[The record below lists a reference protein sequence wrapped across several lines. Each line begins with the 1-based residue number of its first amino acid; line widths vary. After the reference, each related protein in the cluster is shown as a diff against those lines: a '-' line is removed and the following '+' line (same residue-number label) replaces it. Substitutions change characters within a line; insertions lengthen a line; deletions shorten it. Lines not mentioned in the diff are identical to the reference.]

1 MTIKNP
7 KDIKQPDSKQDAKR
21 KAGRPK
27 GGSLN
32 NAIKIKV
39 KSYAEEAIHNIVDVM
54 RFNKERVDEL
64 LQKYIQN
71 KIAQA
76 ETEGKELSELKDEEA
91 SILKSMDNFNETT
104 AKYSI
109 KLLDYS
115 YNLVLH
121 EDKLKVSRTKVSQNK
136 KKSDEAN
143 KDDEDDDYVFTAP
156 IVSLKPVDRK

>member
-1 MTIKNP
+1 MTTKNP
-7 KDIKQPDSKQDAKR
+7 KDIKQPNSKQDASR
-21 KAGRPK
+21 PAGRPK

-76 ETEGKELSELKDEEA
+76 GAEGKELSELKDEED
-91 SILKSMDNFNETT
+91 SILKSMESFNETT

-121 EDKLKVSRTKVSQNK
+121 EDKLKVSRTKANTAK
-136 KKSDEAN
+136 KASGNDS
-143 KDDEDDDYVFTAP
+143 KDDDDDMFSYTAP
-156 IVSLKPVDRK
+156 IVSLKPVDRG